1 MVAAL
6 AARQAADPIVLL
18 TASSPDS
25 DLNESAYAHQVAGFL
40 GAEHRLLTLEALG
53 LDDWRRAV
61 EVVEDL
67 VANLGLLPFIAL
79 SRRARESLTVAL
91 LGEGSDE
98 TNLGYPGFL
107 TLQALLGKRRVS
119 RYIPFAPRSGPWS

>member
-6 AARQAADPIVLL
+6 AARQAVDPIVLL

-25 DLNESAYAHQVAGFL
+25 DLDESAYAHQVAVYL
-40 GAEHRLLTLEALG
+40 GAEHSLLRLETLG
-53 LDDWRRAV
+53 LDDWRQAV

-67 VANLGLLPFIAL
+67 VADPALLPLIAL
-79 SRRARESLTVAL
+79 SRRARENLTVAL

-107 TLQALLGKRRVS
+107 TLQTLPVV
-119 RYIPFAPRSGPWS
+119 SGPPAGGGRAHPG